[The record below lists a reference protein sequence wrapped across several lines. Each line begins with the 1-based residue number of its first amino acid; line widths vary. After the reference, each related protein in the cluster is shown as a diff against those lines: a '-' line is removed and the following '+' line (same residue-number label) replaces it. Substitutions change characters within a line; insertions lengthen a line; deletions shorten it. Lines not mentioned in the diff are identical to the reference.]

1 MRIFKLLFFMGI
13 VSLFSC
19 DNQGKDACKIEEGMI
34 EVTGG
39 RVWYR
44 IVGADKPGIPLLT
57 LHGGPGAPHDYLEPL
72 EALATDR
79 PVIFYDQLGCGN
91 SEQPTDTTLWN
102 VERFVEELEQVR
114 TALKLDKVH
123 LMGQSWGTMLA
134 VEYMLRKKPEGIV
147 SMTLSGPYLSTPL
160 WVADQQEWITQLPE
174 NVRDTILKYEANGD
188 FASPSYQEAMMA
200 FYNKHL
206 CRLNPWPDALNRA
219 FEKMGIPVYMHL
231 WGPSE
236 FTMTGTL
243 MHADLT
249 EQLHEIKV
257 PVLFTC
263 GEFDEAT
270 PATTRFYQSKIA
282 GAEIRVFEGAS
293 HSHILEKPEA
303 YKEVL
308 SGFLKK
314 SEAALQIIK

>member
-1 MRIFKLLFFMGI
+1 M
-13 VSLFSC
+13 SLISIYSC
-19 DNQGKDACKIEEGMI
+19 GNQEENSPKVEEGFI
-34 EVTGG
+34 KVPGG

-44 IVGADKPGIPLLT
+44 IVGADKPGVPLLT
-57 LHGGPGAPHDYLEPL
+57 LHGGPGAPHDYLEPM
-72 EALATDR
+72 EALATER

-91 SEQPTDTTLWN
+91 SELPTDTSLWN
-102 VERFVEELEQVR
+102 VQRFVEELEQVR

-147 SMTLSGPYLSTPL
+147 SLILSGSYLSTPL
-160 WVADQQEWITQLPE
+160 WVADQQEWIAQLPE

-188 FASPSYQEAMMA
+188 FTAPAYQEAMMA

-219 FEKMGIPVYMHL
+219 FEKMGMAVYMHM

-243 MHADLT
+243 KQADLT

-270 PATTRFYQSKIA
+270 PATTSLYKSKIS
-282 GAEIRVFEGAS
+282 GAEMHVFEGAS

-303 YKEVL
+303 YNELL
-308 SGFLKK
+308 SGFLEK
-314 SEAALQIIK
+314 SEVAIQAVK

>member
-1 MRIFKLLFFMGI
+1 M
-13 VSLFSC
+13 SLISLYSC
-19 DNQGKDACKIEEGMI
+19 GNREEVTPKVEEGFI
-34 EVTGG
+34 EVPGG

-44 IVGADKPGIPLLT
+44 IVGADKPGVPLLT
-57 LHGGPGAPHDYLEPL
+57 LHGGPGAPHDYLEPM

-91 SEQPTDTTLWN
+91 SELPTDTSLWN

-134 VEYMLRKKPEGIV
+134 VEYMLRKKPEGVMSLI
-147 SMTLSGPYLSTPL
+147 LSGPYLSTPQ

-174 NVRDTILKYEANGD
+174 TVRDTILKYEANGD
-188 FASPSYQEAMMA
+188 FAAPAYQEAMVA

-206 CRLNPWPDALNRA
+206 CRINPWPDALNRA
-219 FEKMGIPVYMHL
+219 FEKMGMAVYMHM

-243 MHADLT
+243 KNADLT
-249 EQLHEIKV
+249 EQLHEIKI

-270 PATTRFYQSKIA
+270 PATTSLYKSKIS
-282 GAEIRVFEGAS
+282 GAEMHVFEGAS
-293 HSHILEKPEA
+293 HSHILEKPED
-303 YKEVL
+303 YNQRVSDFL
-308 SGFLKK
+308 SK
-314 SEAALQIIK
+314 SESFNK